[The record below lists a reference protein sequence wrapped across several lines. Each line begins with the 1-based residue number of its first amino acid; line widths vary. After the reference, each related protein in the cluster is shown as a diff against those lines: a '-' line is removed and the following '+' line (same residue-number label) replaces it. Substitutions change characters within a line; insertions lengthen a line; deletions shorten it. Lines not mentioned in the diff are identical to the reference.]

1 MSIARSVGNIVTP
14 SRTAVPYL
22 TPRQIEGVEGRALAG
37 ICEGRVVIV
46 TGAGRGLGRSHAL
59 EFARQGAKVVVND
72 LGAELDGTGSS
83 TGPAGEVVD
92 AIRAAGGEA
101 VANGDDVADWDGAA
115 RLVHTAI
122 DAFGGLDVLVN
133 NAGFLRDRMV
143 VSTSEEE
150 WDAVIRVHLKGHFC
164 PTRHATG
171 YWREQSKVGAP
182 VDARIV
188 NTSSGAGL
196 MGSVGQGTYSAA
208 KAGIAAL
215 TLVEAAELGRY
226 GVTANAIAPAARTR
240 MTEGT
245 FSETMAK
252 PDEGFDAM
260 APENVSPLV
269 VWLGSPESREVTGRV
284 FEAEG
289 GIIGVADGWQHGPR
303 VDKGARWDP
312 NDVGTA
318 VREVLAKAPPPAP
331 VYGAPDR

>member
-1 MSIARSVGNIVTP
+1 M
-14 SRTAVPYL
+14 
-22 TPRQIEGVEGRALAG
+22 
-37 ICEGRVVIV
+37 VIV
-46 TGAGRGLGRSHAL
+46 TGAGRGLGRAHAL
-59 EFARQGAKVVVND
+59 EFARQGARVVVND

-92 AIRAAGGEA
+92 AIRASGGEA
-101 VANGDDVADWDGAA
+101 VANGDDVADWDGAG
-115 RLVHTAI
+115 RLVQGAL

-171 YWREQSKVGAP
+171 YWREQSKAGDA
-182 VDARIV
+182 VDARII

-196 MGSVGQGTYSAA
+196 MGSVGQGSYSAA
-208 KAGIAAL
+208 KAGIGAL
-215 TLVEAAELGRY
+215 TLVEAAELARY

-240 MTEGT
+240 MTEGG
-245 FSETMAK
+245 FAEMMAK
-252 PDEGFDAM
+252 PDNGFDAM

-269 VWLGSPESREVTGRV
+269 VWLGSTSSRAVTGRV
-284 FEAEG
+284 FEVEG

-303 VDKGARWDP
+303 VDKGARWAPD
-312 NDVGTA
+312 DVGA
-318 VREVLAKAPPPAP
+318 VVHELLAKAPPPAP
-331 VYGAPDR
+331 VYGAADS